1 MVSCLN
7 GVGLPVNA
15 AVLKDSVEQVHLLMF
30 AQDLPVP
37 VEKVAGIIDL
47 AAVQLRDGSGHEIQ
61 PVVLGEIAEELNGG
75 TARLLCIRPEVTVGK
90 GAHKHLRQDRKIC
103 LGAGSLTD
111 QLRRPAEIDGFFLC
125 NVQLAEGHFDRPHQ
139 PQMFA
144 ASSSKSASSRRPC
157 FS

>member
-1 MVSCLN
+1 M
-7 GVGLPVNA
+7 
-15 AVLKDSVEQVHLLMF
+15 
-30 AQDLPVP
+30 
-37 VEKVAGIIDL
+37 
-47 AAVQLRDGSGHEIQ
+47 
-61 PVVLGEIAEELNGG
+61 VLGEIAEELNGG